1 MDRSLLTLAVMGVII
16 FVVPATAT
24 IVPLN
29 EASLDD
35 LLITPQPI
43 DTVMTTPANN
53 GSLHSTIYSQAYTNG
68 SGLYAYLYQLENTGA
83 AGDSILEMFTL
94 GPFTGADENVNM
106 GYLTGTL
113 PPGFLAPP
121 GRPPEPDGNVHIASA
136 TVSFY
141 YGDRYGYSI
150 DVGEHSAVMY
160 IMSDLLP
167 SDISGNV
174 INSYT
179 ASGPVVGPVPE
190 PVTMTLLGLG
200 FLLLLTRRNK

>member
-1 MDRSLLTLAVMGVII
+1 MGVII

-43 DTVMTTPANN
+43 DTVMTTPANS

-121 GRPPEPDGNVHIASA
+121 SQPPEPDGNVNIPGGPI
-136 TVSFY
+136 VSFY
-141 YGDRYGYSI
+141 YTDRFDYSI
-150 DVGEHSAVMY
+150 DVGEHS
-160 IMSDLLP
+160 
-167 SDISGNV
+167 
-174 INSYT
+174 
-179 ASGPVVGPVPE
+179 PVVWK
-190 PVTMTLLGLG
+190 LLYITPWSATRWRLG
-200 FLLLLTRRNK
+200 VSTRPPYGDSCP